1 MAKKVTFDVLGPY
14 DVPTSP
20 NSRVITTDEGKSFFR
35 ANPHLRGRRG
45 AYVFG
50 VRSGGGITPVYVGR
64 STRTYDKEC
73 FTADKALK
81 YTKGLSAYAR
91 GTPVLFFVASP
102 RKVGKPNAKVI
113 GDLEDFLIQN
123 AKARNKDL
131 VNKVGAGESNWS
143 IRGALRSASQG
154 PPPKPAREF
163 KRMMGFKK

>member
-14 DVPTSP
+14 EVQTSP
-20 NSRVITTDEGKSFFR
+20 SSRVITKVEGRSFFR

-50 VRSGGGITPVYVGR
+50 VRSGGGITPVYVGK
-64 STRTYDKEC
+64 STRPYNKEC

-81 YTKGLSAYAR
+81 YTIGLSRYEK

-102 RKVGKPNAKVI
+102 RKSGPPNAKVI

-123 AKARNKDL
+123 AKARNEDL
-131 VNKVGAGESNWS
+131 VNKIGAKESNWS
-143 IRGALRSASQG
+143 IRGALRSTSQG

-163 KRMMGFKK
+163 KRMMGLKK